1 MQIPEHISLYVHIP
15 WCEKKCLY
23 CDFNSHEIRE
33 SIPEENYLDALL
45 RDLSE
50 SRKYLIDRKIMTVF
64 FGGGTPSTMSSKFY
78 GKFLTQLRNNYDVDR
93 SAEITLEANPG
104 TSDEEKLGGYFDAGI
119 NRISIGVQ
127 TLNDRL
133 LAVIGRVHSADQAYS
148 SLETA
153 RSLFANM
160 NVDLMFALPGQTL
173 EMLGNDLR
181 AVAAIRPD
189 HLSIYHLT
197 VEPNTWFAKHPPQLP
212 SDDLAFEMQEHI
224 SDFAQQHGY
233 LGYEVSA
240 FCSPSKQS
248 KHNLNYWEFGDYL
261 GVGAG
266 AHSKISDSE
275 GVIRF
280 AKYKQPKQYMD
291 HVMTHS
297 GIQAQHRVNVESL
310 PFEFFMNA
318 LRLLDGVPTTLFEDR
333 TGLSIRAISSKID
346 HLVSVGLL
354 DMSENRIRTTRKG
367 MSFLNDVLQQFL

>member
-45 RDLSE
+45 RDISE
-50 SRKYLIDRKIMTVF
+50 NRKYLIDRKIMTVF

-119 NRISIGVQ
+119 NRISIGAQ

-133 LAVIGRVHSADQAYS
+133 LAAIGRVHSADQAYS

-173 EMLGNDLR
+173 EMLGDDLR

-212 SDDLAFEMQEHI
+212 SDDLAFEMQEYI
-224 SDFAQQHGY
+224 GDFAQQNGY

-280 AKYKQPKQYMD
+280 AKYKQPKHYMD
-291 HVMTHS
+291 KVMTHS

-333 TGLSIRAISSKID
+333 TGLSVRAISSKID